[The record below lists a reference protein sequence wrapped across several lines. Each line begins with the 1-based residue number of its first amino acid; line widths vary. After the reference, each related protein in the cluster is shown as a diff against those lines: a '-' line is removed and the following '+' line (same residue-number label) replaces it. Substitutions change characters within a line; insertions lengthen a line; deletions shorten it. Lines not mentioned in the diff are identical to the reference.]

1 MIISD
6 LSITFGND
14 NPDVLKMSCLFLIGE
29 TTTLNTRTIILEDHV
44 IVVGNVS
51 NDVNKIKVFVLKKE
65 VVTVMMFLMDF
76 WVSKT

>member
-1 MIISD
+1 
-6 LSITFGND
+6 
-14 NPDVLKMSCLFLIGE
+14 MSCLFLIGE